1 MDPKTATRADL
12 VDAYAHAMLEAM
24 STRDL
29 ERFFLDVVC
38 ERLDNESDAALRAE
52 IADFYPELLEA

>member
-1 MDPKTATRADL
+1 MDPKTAARADL
-12 VDAYAHAMLEAM
+12 VDAYAQAMLEAM

-52 IADFYPELLEA
+52 IADFCPQLLEA

>member
-1 MDPKTATRADL
+1 MTTQNRGELA
-12 VDAYAHAMLEAM
+12 DAYAHAMLDAM

-38 ERLDNESDAALRAE
+38 ERLDDLSDDALRAE
-52 IADFYPELLEA
+52 IADYNPELFEA